1 MYAIDNNELYHH
13 GIKGMKWGVR
23 RFQNADGSRTEAG
36 KKRERLS
43 LRDRMAERKA
53 KKNTPPTHEEL
64 TKSTNPKLLYKHRNE
79 LSDKELNNRLN
90 RINKERELH
99 KLTKKDHKL
108 LKQIL
113 VTPAIVAASAY
124 VGARITKFLKKFDN
138 ISITDLLES
147 ASEAEIDSMFD
158 ELLND

>member
-1 MYAIDNNELYHH
+1 MYVIDNNELYHH

-43 LRDRMAERKA
+43 LRDRMTERKA

-64 TKSTNPKLLYKHRNE
+64 TKSTNPKLLYKHR
-79 LSDKELNNRLN
+79 DKLTDQELNNRIN
-90 RINKERELH
+90 RINKEREL
-99 KLTKKDHKL
+99 KRLTKKDHKI

-113 VTPAIVAASAY
+113 VTPIVVAAGAY
-124 VGARITKFLKKFDN
+124 VGSKATKLLK
-138 ISITDLLES
+138 DLDPIPINDLIDKYGQK
-147 ASEAEIDSMFD
+147 AIDSMFD
-158 ELLND
+158 EMTK